1 MVCAYWGGSVSHQ
14 IMLRAEKTAETKISA
29 MLRTAVRVSMQGLL
43 NKCNLVYLAEWGM
56 KDFSPILHNSLWG
69 GPWNNFESTSNNCF
83 AQRVILVSGVTRVQS
98 TPMCSCSCNFDNKQL
113 FVFLW
118 YILKKIN
125 KNNKKLLIDFFHFLN
140 VCVYGTPKYTHFD
153 IIFYHNHYNRL
164 SWVLHVNNK
173 WTNQCMWRV
182 AKAVCS
188 LTASR

>member
-1 MVCAYWGGSVSHQ
+1 MPPWRCLSGRFTPRNSQFLLTSPKVKSRFVFLILNFKKREKKRKRKIISLLLIVCAYWGGSVSHQ
-14 IMLRAEKTAETKISA
+14 IMLRAEKTAEKKISA

-98 TPMCSCSCNFDNKQL
+98 APMCSSSCNFDNKQL

-118 YILKKIN
+118 YILKN
-125 KNNKKLLIDFFHFLN
+125 K
-140 VCVYGTPKYTHFD
+140 
-153 IIFYHNHYNRL
+153 
-164 SWVLHVNNK
+164 
-173 WTNQCMWRV
+173 
-182 AKAVCS
+182 
-188 LTASR
+188 